1 MSNNCQIP
9 WKMPFDDE
17 VSQDN
22 QLNAAYEKNRL
33 NHYMQLNVDSSPR
46 SVKLTGIMV
55 TMGITNSYPLAI
67 AEISKAGANIV
78 RLNFSHQTD
87 KWHVITIRSIREA
100 GNILYNCE
108 CKICP
113 IAVAVNLSGPEIRTG
128 VFRGDPLSMDH
139 ALLVEGNSIHL
150 LTDDRVRRAGTSSC
164 FWVSYQE
171 LNRVCQI
178 GDRISIDRGGVILKV
193 TCIGSTGVTCKVIK
207 GGIVGNEKTIQLL
220 DSIISFPMVSE
231 KDREDIKLASN
242 LECDFIIVNHSRSG
256 KMIRSIQNEI
266 KQTGSNWMRVMAKIC
281 SRQGLENFDEILKEA
296 DGIVFERN
304 GIALDIGKEKLF
316 LAQKSVIAKC
326 NKVGKPVVVTFHP
339 KSKERPKINKELIA
353 NAVLDG
359 ADTICLATGNLNL
372 NDTLELIKDAHVVC
386 REAESARW
394 QREIFDTFTN
404 MTMIPLD
411 VAHSIAVGA
420 IQTSLKCNA
429 AAIIITTTT
438 GRSAV
443 LLSIYR
449 PRCPVVAVTRFGFVA
464 RFLQIYF
471 AIHSVHHKAPPL
483 PNWLKDINVRVKA
496 GMNYL
501 KDRKYIKVGDAIVI
515 VGPSQQNGAGFTN
528 SIRLVYVSP
537 DLNKSIPTNP
547 TEAE

>member
-1 MSNNCQIP
+1 
-9 WKMPFDDE
+9 MPFDDE
-17 VSQDN
+17 MLHEN

-33 NHYMQLNVDSSPR
+33 DHYMHLNVDSIPR
-46 SVKLTGIMV
+46 SVKLTGLMV
-55 TMGITNSYPLAI
+55 TMGVTNSYPSAI

-100 GNILYNCE
+100 GNILHNCE
-108 CKICP
+108 RRICP
-113 IAVAVNLSGPEIRTG
+113 IAVAVNLSGSEIRTG
-128 VFRGDPLSMDH
+128 IFRGDPLSMDH
-139 ALLVEGNSIHL
+139 AVLVEGNTVRL
-150 LTDDRVRRAGTSSC
+150 LTDDRIQRAGTSSC
-164 FWVSYQE
+164 FWVSCQE
-171 LNRVCQI
+171 LKRVCQI
-178 GDRISIDRGGVILKV
+178 GDRISIDHGAVLLKV
-193 TCIGSTGVTCKVIK
+193 TCIGSTGVTCKVLK
-207 GGIVGNEKTIQLL
+207 GGIIGNEKTIQLL

-231 KDREDIKLASN
+231 KDKEDIKLASN
-242 LECDFIIVNHSRSG
+242 LKCDFIIINHSRSG
-256 KMIRSIQNEI
+256 KMICLIKNEI
-266 KQTGSNWMRVMAKIC
+266 KKTDSNWMRVIAKIS
-281 SRQGLENFDEILKEA
+281 SRQGLQNFDEILKEA
-296 DGIVFERN
+296 DGIIFERV
-304 GIALDIGKEKLF
+304 GVALDIGKEKLF
-316 LAQKSVIAKC
+316 LAQKSVTAKC
-326 NKVGKPVVVTFHP
+326 NKVGKPVVIIFHP
-339 KSKERPKINKELIA
+339 QLEERPKINKELIA

-372 NDTLELIKDAHVVC
+372 KDTLKLIKDAHVVC

-394 QREIFDTFTN
+394 QREIFDTFSN

-449 PRCPVVAVTRFGFVA
+449 PRCPIIAVTRFGFVA

-471 AIHSVHHKAPPL
+471 AVHSIHYKVPPL
-483 PNWLKDINVRVKA
+483 TNWLKDINVRVKA

-501 KDRKYIKVGDAIVI
+501 KEKNYINVGDAIVV

-537 DLNKSIPTNP
+537 DFNKPMLINP
-547 TEAE
+547 TETE